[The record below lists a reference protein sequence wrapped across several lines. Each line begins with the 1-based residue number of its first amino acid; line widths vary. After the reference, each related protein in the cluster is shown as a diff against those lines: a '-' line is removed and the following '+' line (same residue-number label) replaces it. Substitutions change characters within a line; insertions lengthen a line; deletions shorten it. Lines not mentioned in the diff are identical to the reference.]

1 MHVASSADIQ
11 QVRKVATTI
20 VSILQMKALRLREVK
35 QLAQGHT
42 GRKWADWNSRASGI
56 RGSFPQWDHWLTV
69 GHPGECCGPCM

>member
-35 QLAQGHT
+35 QLAQGPT

-69 GHPGECCGPCM
+69 